1 MNRWISNFSTTYP
14 RQTFFGNDGCMSN
27 SNAKSKK
34 ILPYCGSRFFARLA
48 MLISHIG
55 AFFALVA
62 LRLNFY
68 NEAGDGGATLMYIN

>member
-1 MNRWISNFSTTYP
+1 MDIKLFYYVSKTNIFVK
-14 RQTFFGNDGCMSN
+14 DGCMSN

-34 ILPYCGSRFFARLA
+34 ILPYCGNRFFARLA

-55 AFFALVA
+55 ALFAFVA

>member
-1 MNRWISNFSTTYP
+1 
-14 RQTFFGNDGCMSN
+14 MSD
-27 SNAKSKK
+27 SNATSKK
-34 ILPYCGSRFFARLA
+34 ILPYCDSRFFARLA

-55 AFFALVA
+55 ALFAFVA

>member
-1 MNRWISNFSTTYP
+1 MDIKLFKQSSKTNI
-14 RQTFFGNDGCMSN
+14 FGNYRRMSN

-55 AFFALVA
+55 ALFAFVA

>member
-1 MNRWISNFSTTYP
+1 
-14 RQTFFGNDGCMSN
+14 MSN

-34 ILPYCGSRFFARLA
+34 VLPDCDGRFFARLA

-55 AFFALVA
+55 ALSAFVA
-62 LRLNFY
+62 LSLNIY

>member
-1 MNRWISNFSTTYP
+1 MGASQIQMRNQKRFCPIVVA
-14 RQTFFGNDGCMSN
+14 D
-27 SNAKSKK
+27 
-34 ILPYCGSRFFARLA
+34 FFARLA

-55 AFFALVA
+55 ALFAFVA